1 MPESTTLSLRD
12 WPASER
18 PRERLIAEGAA
29 RLTDAELLAVFLRT
43 GVPGC
48 HVIDLARATLT
59 RFGSLHAVLACGIG
73 EFCEVG
79 GLGPARWAVLQAA
92 VEMTRRSLAERL
104 RDRDALTTPQAVRDF
119 LSLWLRDR
127 PHEVFAVLFLDS
139 QHRLLVAEELF
150 RGTLNQAA
158 VYPREVARRALQLN
172 AAALILAHNHPSGV
186 AQASASDRLLTDRL
200 KTAMASLDIP
210 VLDHLIIAGNA
221 SLSFAEKGWL

>member
-1 MPESTTLSLRD
+1 MSEPPRLSLRD

-18 PRERLIAEGAA
+18 PRERLIAEGTA

-43 GVPGC
+43 GVPGR
-48 HVIDLARATLT
+48 HVIDLARQTLA
-59 RFGSLHAVLACGIG
+59 RFGSLHALLTSGIG
-73 EFCEVG
+73 EFCEVD
-79 GLGPARWAVLQAA
+79 GLGPAKWAVLQAS
-92 VEMTRRSLAERL
+92 VEMTRRSLAEQL
-104 RDRDALTTPQAVRDF
+104 RDRDALTTPRAVRDF

-139 QHRLLVAEELF
+139 QHRLLAAEELF

-186 AQASASDRLLTDRL
+186 AQASAADRLLTDRL
-200 KTAMASLDIP
+200 KATMAALDIP